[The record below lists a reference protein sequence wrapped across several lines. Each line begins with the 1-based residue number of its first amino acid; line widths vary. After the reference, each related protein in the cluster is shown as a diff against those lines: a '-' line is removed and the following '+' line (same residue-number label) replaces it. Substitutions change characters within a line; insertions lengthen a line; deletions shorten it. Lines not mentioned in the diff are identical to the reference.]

1 MINKIIYRNYDELS
15 EETAKLIAQI
25 IRAKPDA
32 LLCFPAG
39 ETSFGTFKELVKMH
53 LSREADFSKCKIVG
67 LDEWV
72 QAGEMKTE
80 NCFHFL
86 KKHLFDPIGFK
97 SENMCFFDGEASNLQ
112 DECFLSDQFIKT
124 NGGIDMMLLGLGM
137 NGHIGLNEPGTDF
150 DAYSHVVELDELTRN
165 VAQKYFSSKTSLS
178 QGITL
183 GMKHVMESRTVILQ
197 VSGQKKSAILKRLLE
212 TKITN
217 DFPASLVKQ
226 HPNAYLLL
234 DSDASQR

>member
-1 MINKIIYRNYDELS
+1 MINKIIYRDYDELS
-15 EETAKLIAQI
+15 VNTAGRIAQLIA
-25 IRAKPDA
+25 AKPDA

-39 ETSFGTFKELVKMH
+39 ETSLGTFKELVRLH
-53 LSREADFSKCKIVG
+53 VSGEADFSKCKIIG

-72 QAGEMKTE
+72 QLGQMKSE
-80 NCFHFL
+80 NCYHFL
-86 KKHLFDPIGFK
+86 KKYLFDPIGIHRK
-97 SENMCFFDGEASNLQ
+97 NMCFFDGESSDLQ
-112 DECFLSDQFIKT
+112 NECILSDQFIKT

-150 DAYSHVVELDELTRN
+150 DAYSHIIELDELTRN
-165 VAQKYFSSKTSLS
+165 VAQKYFSLKTSLL

-183 GMKHVMESRTVILQ
+183 GMKHVMEARTVILQ
-197 VSGQKKSAILKRLLE
+197 VSGQKKSAIVKRLLE
-212 TKITN
+212 TEITN

-234 DSDASQR
+234 DSDAAQW